1 MASQPATKQRRIRR
15 LPDDARREIL
25 DAAEVLLSERPFRDL
40 SVDELMARTSMTRS
54 SFYHYFRSLDEVAI
68 ALMRRVQG
76 EMMEAAAPW
85 LEPGYEGDPASAV
98 ARGIHETAGVF
109 ARHGLVLAAIHEASF
124 RYEAVQRVWREGVLE
139 DWIRTVA
146 AQLRRERE
154 RGTTRV
160 ADPEEIARALL
171 LMNTAVFVER
181 LGKRSPD
188 PPEAVAD
195 TLAEIWIGALYPD
208 ALAAGRSEAS
218 PVSRTGDPAPRTP
231 TLDGP
236 AQHGSGMGRPGG

>member
-1 MASQPATKQRRIRR
+1 MATPPPATRSRRIRR
-15 LPDDARREIL
+15 LPDEARREIL
-25 DAAEVLLSERPFRDL
+25 DSAEALLTRRPFREL
-40 SVDELMARTSMTRS
+40 SVDDLMAGTGMTRS

-85 LEPGYEGDPASAV
+85 LEPDYEGDPASAV
-98 ARGIHETAGVF
+98 ARGIRETAGVF

-160 ADPEEIARALL
+160 ADPEELARALL

-181 LGKRSPD
+181 LGKRPPD

-195 TLAEIWIGALYPD
+195 TLAEIWIGVLYPD
-208 ALAAGRSEAS
+208 ALAAGRGEAA
-218 PVSRTGDPAPRTP
+218 PASRTGDPAARTP
-231 TLDGP
+231 TLEGP
-236 AQHGSGMGRPGG
+236 ARHG